1 MIPLRTFDLGLSAT
15 LTLLGIYIVS
25 QGMNYGYQDGSVP
38 AAGFFPFWI
47 GGGLALFSALN
58 FIKVLRQSGLAGAVD
73 RMEVARVGLVSL
85 AIGGF
90 VVLSGFIGMIAAA
103 VLLMVAIGA
112 IFGARDI
119 RSLMAVS
126 AIAVAMAGVLYLV
139 FGLVLAMPLL

>member
-1 MIPLRTFDLGLSAT
+1 MIPLRTFDLGLSAI

-58 FIKVLRQSGLAGAVD
+58 FIKVLRSGLLAAVD

-103 VLLMVAIGA
+103 VPLMVAIGV

-119 RSLMAVS
+119 RSLMVVS
-126 AIAVAMAGVLYLV
+126 AVAVAMAGVLYLV
-139 FGLVLAMPLL
+139 FRLVLAMPLL

>member
-1 MIPLRTFDLGLSAT
+1 VIPLRTFDLGLSAI

-58 FIKVLRQSGLAGAVD
+58 FIKVLRSGLLAAVD

-103 VLLMVAIGA
+103 VPLMVAIGV

-126 AIAVAMAGVLYLV
+126 AVAVAMAGVLYLV